1 MFKNFK
7 LYLKISIVSIF
18 FSIYSFEGYLIYKNL
33 NEKNFNYKKK
43 LFYENQKKKYDER
56 SISQYYNYLKKN
68 SDKKVTVA
76 FYPNY
81 FLRENINFQPLSGLS
96 NTLTINCNENGYYST
111 YMSDRY
117 GFNNP
122 DEVWESNEIEYML
135 VGDSFTHGA
144 CVNRPYDIGSVL
156 RKLTKT
162 DVLNLGYGH
171 NGPLLEFATLKEFLN
186 KKPKKILWLYFEGND
201 LSDLNFELENE
212 ILNNYLLDE
221 NFSQN
226 IILKQNQVDK
236 LIENRILDLD
246 NYRND
251 LSRKENLKYKIL
263 KFIRLDK
270 TKRILSH
277 KNEILQKE
285 KLLEIIKKANDLSIK
300 NGSKFFFVYLPSYER
315 YNKFVNQKNYKDYF
329 FIISTLRNLKIPII
343 DIHSDVIS
351 KNPKSFFPFGLTGH
365 YNEKGYLEVSKYIK
379 QFTIN

>member
-56 SISQYYNYLKKN
+56 SISEYYNYLKKN
-68 SDKKVTVA
+68 SDKKVTVV

-96 NTLTINCNENGYYST
+96 NTLTIDCNENGYYST

>member
-68 SDKKVTVA
+68 SYKKVTVV

-96 NTLTINCNENGYYST
+96 NTLTINCNENVYYST

-117 GFNNP
+117 GYNNP

-162 DVLNLGYGH
+162 DVLNLGYGL

-315 YNKFVNQKNYKDYF
+315 YNKFVNQKNYKEYF

>member
-68 SDKKVTVA
+68 SDKKVTVV

-135 VGDSFTHGA
+135 VGDSFTHGS